1 MSHNTYHIPTTLPKL
16 ELDYS
21 TDQIDSILE
30 QLRYGKYTAE
40 NWDID
45 ILRGI
50 NGEAQVLDILAG
62 KIEVK
67 TDFKAYKTG
76 NLAIEIEFNNKPS
89 GIQISEANWWLFNI
103 RIPDKDPLLLIITL
117 ERLRQICTKYMF
129 QGKTVMGGDNMKSK
143 LVIIPIQEI
152 ITT

>member
-1 MSHNTYHIPTTLPKL
+1 MPELKFNLNT
-16 ELDYS
+16 E
-21 TDQIDSILE
+21 QVDSLLE

-45 ILRGI
+45 LLKGI

-67 TDFKAYKTG
+67 TDFKAFKTG
-76 NLAIEIEFNNKPS
+76 NLAIEIESYGKPS
-89 GIQISEANWWLFNI
+89 GIQTSEAHWWLFNI
-103 RIPDKDPLLLIITL
+103 RIPDKEPLLLIITL

-129 QGKTVMGGDNMKSK
+129 QGKTCMGGDKMKSK
-143 LVIIPIQEI
+143 LVIIPITEV
-152 ITT
+152 ITG

>member
-1 MSHNTYHIPTTLPKL
+1 MPKL

-30 QLRYGKYTAE
+30 QLRNCKYTAE

-103 RIPDKDPLLLIITL
+103 RIPNKDPLLIIIAL

>member
-1 MSHNTYHIPTTLPKL
+1 MPKL

-103 RIPDKDPLLLIITL
+103 RIPNKDPLLIIIAL

-143 LVIIPIQEI
+143 LVIIPIQDI

>member
-1 MSHNTYHIPTTLPKL
+1 MPKL

-30 QLRYGKYTAE
+30 QLRYCKYTAE

-103 RIPDKDPLLLIITL
+103 RIPNKDPLLIIIAL

-143 LVIIPIQEI
+143 LVIIPIQDI

>member
-1 MSHNTYHIPTTLPKL
+1 MPKL

-76 NLAIEIEFNNKPS
+76 NLAIEIEFNNKQS

-103 RIPDKDPLLLIITL
+103 RIPNKDPLLIIIAL

-143 LVIIPIQEI
+143 LVIIPIQDI

>member
-1 MSHNTYHIPTTLPKL
+1 MPELKFNLNT
-16 ELDYS
+16 E
-21 TDQIDSILE
+21 QVDSLLE

-45 ILRGI
+45 LLKGI

-67 TDFKAYKTG
+67 TDFKAFKTG
-76 NLAIEIEFNNKPS
+76 NLAIEIESYGKPS
-89 GIQISEANWWLFNI
+89 GIQTSEAHWCLFNI
-103 RIPDKDPLLLIITL
+103 RNPDKEPLLLIITL

-129 QGKTVMGGDNMKSK
+129 QGKTCMSGDKMKSK
-143 LVIIPIQEI
+143 LVIIPITEV
-152 ITT
+152 ITG